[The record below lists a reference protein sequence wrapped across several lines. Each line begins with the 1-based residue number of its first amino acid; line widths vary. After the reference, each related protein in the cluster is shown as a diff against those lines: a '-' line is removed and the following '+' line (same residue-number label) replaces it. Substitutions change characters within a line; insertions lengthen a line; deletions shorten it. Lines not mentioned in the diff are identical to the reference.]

1 MHHVAQWFSLRQR
14 NRRRIADF
22 AAQEPLQATLDQL
35 IREWNQPA
43 HPFHWSTTSVAQVM
57 AGASALAA

>member
-35 IREWNQPA
+35 IREWNQQA
-43 HPFHWSTTSVAQVM
+43 HPFHWSTKSVAQVM